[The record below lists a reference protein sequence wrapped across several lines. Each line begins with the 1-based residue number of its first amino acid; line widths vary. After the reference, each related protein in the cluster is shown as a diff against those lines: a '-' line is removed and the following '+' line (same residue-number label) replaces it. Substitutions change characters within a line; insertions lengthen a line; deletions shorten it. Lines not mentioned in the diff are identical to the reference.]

1 MLIAHLRFLLFDFKY
16 ARQRKPGERS
26 GRHSSSTGREG
37 AVLQHASCR
46 TRLVFILV
54 QDPGNGMCHRPNLSP
69 LFVLTEHRLMVCIAS
84 ESYTGC
90 RKIFV
95 NLKGLGQNY
104 NGRTQVREHYT
115 NDNRG

>member
-1 MLIAHLRFLLFDFKY
+1 MLIAHLRFLLLDFKY
-16 ARQRKPGERS
+16 ARQRKPGETT
-26 GRHSSSTGREG
+26 GGHSSSTIREG
-37 AVLQHASCR
+37 AVLQHA
-46 TRLVFILV
+46 LVFILV

-69 LFVLTEHRLMVCIAS
+69 LFVLTEHRIMVCIAS

-90 RKIFV
+90 RKNFV